1 MGRFSVLQHE
11 GFAPSSSS
19 PMGQR
24 AGTTYTQGLCRAIEL
39 AAPTAFLGKRRIRD
53 AGSAGGSLH
62 PPSEQGGLKVMRR
75 SSWTMAR
82 QSLEPRGTKG
92 SQPSTHQ
99 RMMSRDTATCGEA
112 QCEGVEKKAKFSL
125 FQRCSTH
132 SCWGPGLGGW
142 LLPWYKSA
150 EGCRV
155 GPSAVI
161 LKGWTWQDSGSLA
174 VGSHPPH
181 LLSFLPFSSMCLT
194 PSSQKC
200 LTALFGKGRSCQS
213 QDGAGLAAAGELPMP
228 VLEPA
233 APGDASDC

>member
-1 MGRFSVLQHE
+1 MEPEDNSQGKWHGTIFSAAARRLRTLLLLSHGAE
-11 GFAPSSSS
+11 
-19 PMGQR
+19 R
-24 AGTTYTQGLCRAIEL
+24 AGTTYTQGLCQAIEL
-39 AAPTAFLGKRRIRD
+39 AAPTAFLGKRRRRD
-53 AGSAGGSLH
+53 AGSAVGSLH
-62 PPSEQGGLKVMRR
+62 PPPEQGGLKVMRR

-99 RMMSRDTATCGEA
+99 CMMSRDTTTCGEA

-161 LKGWTWQDSGSLA
+161 LKGWKSTCEQAQS
-174 VGSHPPH
+174 PP
-181 LLSFLPFSSMCLT
+181 LT
-194 PSSQKC
+194 PNLPSP
-200 LTALFGKGRSCQS
+200 FGRTQGLWLLGAIPLIFSASCPS
-213 QDGAGLAAAGELPMP
+213 PP
-228 VLEPA
+228 CV
-233 APGDASDC
+233 

>member
-19 PMGQR
+19 PMGQK
-24 AGTTYTQGLCRAIEL
+24 GLGQ
-39 AAPTAFLGKRRIRD
+39 PTPRDCAKQSSWQLPLHSWERGGEGMLGVLWGHSI
-53 AGSAGGSLH
+53 
-62 PPSEQGGLKVMRR
+62 PPPEQGGLKVMRR

-161 LKGWTWQDSGSLA
+161 LKGWKSTCEQAQS
-174 VGSHPPH
+174 PP
-181 LLSFLPFSSMCLT
+181 LT
-194 PSSQKC
+194 PNLPSP
-200 LTALFGKGRSCQS
+200 LGRTQGLWLLGAIPLIFSASCPS
-213 QDGAGLAAAGELPMP
+213 PP
-228 VLEPA
+228 CV
-233 APGDASDC
+233 